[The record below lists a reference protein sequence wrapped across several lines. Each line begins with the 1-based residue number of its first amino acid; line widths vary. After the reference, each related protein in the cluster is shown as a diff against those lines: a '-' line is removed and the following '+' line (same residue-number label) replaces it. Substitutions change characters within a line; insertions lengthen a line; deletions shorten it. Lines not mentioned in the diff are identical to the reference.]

1 MSTYKETEGFCQ
13 RTFENNGPFWHLY
26 TSGKDTPALFVN
38 KEDFTLAMN
47 LICQA
52 AISVRKAGLVAF
64 EIMGNHIHLILCG
77 EESDA
82 MELFFFFRKR
92 LKRCGKTMGGHVSE
106 STLKGSIKPIDSLSF
121 LRNNIVYI
129 HRNGFVTD
137 RKYTPF
143 SYPWGTGRYYFHDF
157 PAERACGSVFTD
169 ECRRMFRGRAPK
181 LPATYKIIDGYVAP
195 PSYCALALGMSMFRD
210 AHQYFAMLSK
220 NVEAYSELAVE
231 LDDGEFLSDT
241 ELHMQ
246 TCRIVRGKY
255 GVGSL
260 RELSKAQKLEL
271 AKMLHYDYRSSNGQI
286 RRILNIT
293 QYEIDTMFP
302 LSSGK

>member
-92 LKRCGKTMGGHVSE
+92 LKRCGKTMGGHASE

-137 RKYTPF
+137 
-143 SYPWGTGRYYFHDF
+143 
-157 PAERACGSVFTD
+157 
-169 ECRRMFRGRAPK
+169 
-181 LPATYKIIDGYVAP
+181 
-195 PSYCALALGMSMFRD
+195 
-210 AHQYFAMLSK
+210 
-220 NVEAYSELAVE
+220 
-231 LDDGEFLSDT
+231 
-241 ELHMQ
+241 
-246 TCRIVRGKY
+246 
-255 GVGSL
+255 
-260 RELSKAQKLEL
+260 
-271 AKMLHYDYRSSNGQI
+271 
-286 RRILNIT
+286 
-293 QYEIDTMFP
+293 
-302 LSSGK
+302 